1 MATTYYTI
9 NKGSDLIPP
18 FIVQLSGRPGNV
30 IWLDSIIGRHN
41 KFPYIE
47 QYYFKGEPTNLDM
60 WAEIGLHINQ
70 VQLGDSMCFADEL
83 HADNPNV
90 FDCLV
95 CIAQETPI
103 IKI

>member
-30 IWLDSIIGRHN
+30 VWFDSIIGRHN

-47 QYYFKGEPTNLDM
+47 QYYFKGEAINLDM

-70 VQLGDSMCFADEL
+70 IKLGDDMVFADEL
-83 HADNPNV
+83 HSENQDV
-90 FDCLV
+90 FDCMV
-95 CIAQETPI
+95 CTAQQTPI
-103 IKI
+103 VKI